1 MKPKTRV
8 VLEMA
13 LDEGI
18 RLGYRRAHKHT
29 DQPDESWI
37 IETIQNEIMNC
48 IDLYF
53 NFEEEYNERI

>member
-8 VLEMA
+8 ILEMA

-18 RLGYRRAHKHT
+18 RVGYRRAHKHN
-29 DQPDESWI
+29 DNPDESWV

-48 IDLYF
+48 IDMYF
-53 NFEEEYNERI
+53 NFEDDYE

>member
-1 MKPKTRV
+1 
-8 VLEMA
+8 MA

-18 RLGYRRAHKHT
+18 RVGYRRAHKHT